1 MIKLKLLS
9 NKIKKPFRSREN
21 ILAIYSPKKYI
32 IPEADAII
40 IDTEIN
46 VVLPLN
52 RTLFVTTKFKGQK
65 IKEIRGPQKKRL
77 RITLLNHSY
86 FHKYTMEKESIVGY
100 LLSPNSEISIENA
113 KEKKGYRKTTYR
125 KRGTGKNSG
134 RKRRRQTGGFLSRYD
149 FAYAGRDVVNQAGKV
164 APGIISKAT
173 ADINKIA
180 KQRIDQVIRNGGA
193 ELERVAPKI
202 NRGAIEEVYKM
213 PFCLLGNLGK
223 KQFQKTGRRLF
234 K

>member
-32 IPEADAII
+32 ISEADAIT
-40 IDTEIN
+40 IDTK

-86 FHKYTMEKESIVGY
+86 FHTHTVEKGSIVGY

-113 KEKKGYRKTTYR
+113 KKKKGYRKTTYR
-125 KRGTGKNSG
+125 KRGTGNNSG
-134 RKRRRQTGGFLSRYD
+134 RKRRRQTGGFLSCYN

-164 APGIISKAT
+164 APGIITKAT

-180 KQRIDQVIRNGGA
+180 KHRIDQVIRNGGA
-193 ELERVAPKI
+193 ELERIAPKI
-202 NRGAIEEVYKM
+202 IGGAIEEVYKT
-213 PFCLLGNLGK
+213 PFRLLGNLRKNNFK
-223 KQFQKTGRRLF
+223 K
-234 K
+234 